1 MFERGIYMA
10 KKKNFL
16 FNSRFK
22 IIIAALILIIL
33 IIGVFSCSM
42 SDGEHNGSGAAND
55 VPSSADADAGS
66 SDDSQNAENAENSD
80 DANDSNTTS
89 ENDTK
94 TDSSIYG
101 AVPGEK
107 KGTVR
112 VGAENYG
119 FIDVP
124 DTWVTFTDE
133 KAASLSG
140 LSVKQYSDASGKNI
154 ITLNCSESQTDPK
167 SAASSCWNQM
177 EQEGASDIH
186 GATVT
191 LDGCETYQ
199 VYGYY
204 ADEDIV
210 LVIWIFFD
218 DDGMLHYISAEGPA
232 DSISSTVKII
242 EKTFSLE

>member
-1 MFERGIYMA
+1 MA
-10 KKKNFL
+10 KKKKFL

-22 IIIAALILIIL
+22 IVIAALIII
-33 IIGVFSCSM
+33 IFIFGVFSCSL
-42 SDGEHNGSGAAND
+42 SDGEHNGSGASND
-55 VPSSADADAGS
+55 VSSSADADANAGS
-66 SDDSQNAENAENSD
+66 SDDSQNAANAENSG
-80 DANDSNTTS
+80 DANDSGDTA

-94 TDSSIYG
+94 TDSSIDG

-112 VGAENYG
+112 IGAENYG

-124 DTWVTFTDE
+124 NTWVTFTDE

-191 LDGCETYQ
+191 LDGCEAYQ

-210 LVIWIFFD
+210 LVIWIFSGD
-218 DDGMLHYISAEGPA
+218 NDMLHYISAEGPA
-232 DSISSTVKII
+232 DSISSMVKII